1 MPRNTAATRM
11 ESKNTLKFLLAY
23 MQILQSPFVLGGDN
37 VASGTGQQWWVASIC
52 PEENGAAL
60 FILFHCSL
68 LGRFLFPQRQLVLSG
83 YHRVRGRHYL
93 PACGCDKLTLFSM
106 SLSLRSSS
114 IAFLSSSACFF
125 EDSTSKL
132 PGGKIIMNAEWLQGR
147 T

>member
-37 VASGTGQQWWVASIC
+37 VASGTGQTMMGCKHLPRGKWSSVIYSI
-52 PEENGAAL
+52 PLL
-60 FILFHCSL
+60 FAREIS
-68 LGRFLFPQRQLVLSG
+68 FPQRQLVLSG

-93 PACGCDKLTLFSM
+93 PACGCDELTLFSM

-132 PGGKIIMNAEWLQGR
+132 PGRKIIMNAEWLQGR